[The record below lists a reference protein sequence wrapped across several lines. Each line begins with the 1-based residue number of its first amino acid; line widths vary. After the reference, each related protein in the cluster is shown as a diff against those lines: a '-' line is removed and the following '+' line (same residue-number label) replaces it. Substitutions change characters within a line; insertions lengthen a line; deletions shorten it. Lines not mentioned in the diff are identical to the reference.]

1 LDFVKYQGL
10 GNDFIILDHFTS
22 PGQPLSTGMV
32 QALCRRGMG
41 VGADGVI
48 LVERPTTSADARMI
62 IYNPDGSEPEMCGN
76 GIRCLAAYLSDEG
89 MVNANPMWIETRS
102 GVRLVELLPQTEK
115 PREARVDMGLP
126 ELHRPSIPMLGEGSQ
141 AVEETLE
148 VEGEQFTVTC
158 LSMGNPHC
166 VVFTEDLDAVDF
178 ERLGP
183 AIEQHPVFPRRTN
196 VEFVQVE
203 DEGHIRVKVWERG
216 AGPTLACGTGACAA
230 FAATLTT
237 RGGSETMQ
245 VELPGGSL
253 TISRDDAGHIFMTGP
268 ILEVY
273 RGSISHNWLAYFQ
286 SDEQ

>member
-10 GNDFIILDHFTS
+10 GNDFVILDRFT
-22 PGQPLSTGMV
+22 QPAESFSTGLV
-32 QALCRRGMG
+32 QVLCRRGMG

-48 LVERPTTSADARMI
+48 LAERPTGSADARMI
-62 IYNPDGSEPEMCGN
+62 IYNSDGSEAEMCGN

-89 MVNANPMWIETRS
+89 MVGSNPMWIETQA
-102 GVRLVELLPQTEK
+102 GVKLVELLPQTEH
-115 PREARVDMGLP
+115 PREVRVDMGLP
-126 ELHRPSIPMLGEGSQ
+126 EFHRPDIPMLGKGSQ
-141 AVEETLE
+141 AVEELLE
-148 VEGEQFTVTC
+148 VEGERVIITC

-166 VVFTEDLDAVDF
+166 VIFTDDLAAVPF
-178 ERLGP
+178 ERLSP
-183 AIEQHPVFPRRTN
+183 AIEHHPVFPRRTN

-203 DEGHIRVKVWERG
+203 DEGHIRVRVWERG
-216 AGPTLACGTGACAA
+216 VGPTLACGTGACAA

-253 TISRDDAGHIFMTGP
+253 TISRDDTGHIFMTGP

-273 RGSISHNWLAYFQ
+273 RGRVSQAWLNHFHP
-286 SDEQ
+286 DEQ